1 MGKFTA
7 LFIAYQWMEAA
18 CDADTQ
24 GIAFEWLPSY
34 R

>member
-7 LFIAYQWMEAA
+7 LFIAYQWAQAA
-18 CDADTQ
+18 CEADTE
-24 GIAFEWLPSY
+24 GREFEWLSGY